1 MGSQPTEVD
10 QVYTKVRKMKLL
22 LVLALVALVKS
33 QGEISKKFMKQIAMY
48 NYKSACWGQKNVDN
62 LILEMIKCTEKCM
75 QQEPSF
81 DVEAA
86 LMPQKNP
93 FAPLVQQ
100 ANPFKSL
107 LSNNFDNLGSL
118 WRNKR
123 SASGSGFLEAT
134 QADLIDFLQDYK
146 MWGED
151 LVTSIGNMTCVM
163 QEMGLLTEDREI
175 NMEQYNNWDNTEGFD
190 ASKSL
195 PGRDPELKEKFVT
208 AFSDCKAIADSWPQS
223 TLNKNP
229 LTKAFGRNLIFFKCA
244 NKAEHML
251 CGMGQMYQWLEK
263 LYGKDDG
270 SESYAEYG
278 LPDDK
283 YDAAVI
289 SLMAMD
295 AGASVEEKAVSDFF
309 WGRF

>member
-1 MGSQPTEVD
+1 MGSQPKEVD
-10 QVYTKVRKMKLL
+10 QIYTKASNMKLL

-81 DVEAA
+81 DVAA
-86 LMPQKNP
+86 ELMPQKNP

-100 ANPFKSL
+100 KNPIKPL
-107 LSNNFDNLGSL
+107 LSNNCEAL

-163 QEMGLLTEDREI
+163 QEMGLLTKDREI
-175 NMEQYNNWDNTEGFD
+175 NMEHYNNWDNTEVFD
-190 ASKSL
+190 ASLSL
-195 PGRDPELKEKFVT
+195 PGQDPELKEKFVT

-229 LTKAFGRNLIFFKCA
+229 ITKAFGRNMIFFKCA
-244 NKAEHML
+244 NKAE
-251 CGMGQMYQWLEK
+251 
-263 LYGKDDG
+263 
-270 SESYAEYG
+270 
-278 LPDDK
+278 
-283 YDAAVI
+283 
-289 SLMAMD
+289 
-295 AGASVEEKAVSDFF
+295 
-309 WGRF
+309 R